1 MLDWLIQTYYK
12 TSYTGWWRENTNPE
26 PSQAQRSCYM
36 HYTLKQR
43 DSTKPVVK
51 ETLKLP
57 WDTDAIREYVRMTAK
72 DQQNEIDEKC
82 IARSLNQNET
92 TSAICEKRDIESQDN

>member
-1 MLDWLIQTYYK
+1 
-12 TSYTGWWRENTNPE
+12 
-26 PSQAQRSCYM
+26 M

-57 WDTDAIREYVRMTAK
+57 WDIDAIREYVRMAAK
-72 DQQNEIDEKC
+72 DQQNEIDEKY

-92 TSAICEKRDIESQDN
+92 TSANCEKRDIKSQDN